1 MTALGSEYAP
11 VGWQGRE
18 DERDSSVPAPQ
29 DPEQKAGAE
38 TLAGSILIS
47 APSVRGRQAGSRGLM
62 ANSGS
67 SALKVQVR
75 KLRLKKRK

>member
-1 MTALGSEYAP
+1 MTALGLEYGP

-18 DERDSSVPAPQ
+18 DERDSLVPAPQ

-38 TLAGSILIS
+38 TLAGSILIPAS
-47 APSVRGRQAGSRGLM
+47 SVEARQAGSRGLM
-62 ANSGS
+62 ANTGS
-67 SALKVQVR
+67 STLNVQMM